1 MKYSTR
7 SKRIISD
14 DEFDEILNT
23 KLDMDLENEKTYYI
37 EDDNQDDFICYCL
50 LENCIC
56 KDYDSDDEIK
66 SPYKKFLKKFL
77 KMISGGCFLE
87 SISVKELKKKFTET
101 QMNNFI
107 EKLEDVEKSLNVENI
122 PSIID
127 ILEADFD
134 IDKKKQLVQ
143 HLICLNTENI
153 PTALYDFSLN
163 ELRKSF
169 KDLDDAKYP
178 YWKSEKNNN
187 IQVLEQKII
196 NDLNNNSNLK
206 DQILNSEM
214 SYENKVLAYSRYLK
228 MDETNKFYNWLEI
241 LLRIPFNKYCNV
253 DRPIDEIR
261 NVLDSEIS
269 FMENPKDKIIN
280 ILAKMKKSPNSP
292 INAIGIYGSY
302 GSGKTE
308 FCKSLAK
315 ALQRPFF
322 QFSLGGDSDSSSLLG
337 FSLTYTGSIPGRIID
352 CLVKGN
358 VMNPIIFFD
367 ECDKLANNNNG
378 YDIIGSLIHLIDTTS
393 NSKWN
398 QDKYFAGIEFDL
410 SKILFIFAFNDPS
423 RVDKILLDRMHK
435 IKVDDYS
442 FNEKLHIVKNNILPK
457 LLEEYKLT
465 GITVSD
471 DALRY
476 ITSLAS
482 KHEGMRT
489 VKHYLNNVISR
500 INLLKTVNSNTIK
513 FDYRNLKEYYQNSCD
528 VIVQKNHIDILLDK
542 TIIKEDDFPMHMYI

>member
-7 SKRIISD
+7 SRRIISD
-14 DEFDEILNT
+14 DEFDEILDT
-23 KLDMDLENEKTYYI
+23 DQDIDIDLDDN
-37 EDDNQDDFICYCL
+37 NQDDEQEDDICYCL

-56 KDYDSDDEIK
+56 KEYDSDDEIK
-66 SPYKKFLKKFL
+66 NPYKKFLKKFL
-77 KMISGGCFLE
+77 KIISGDCFLE
-87 SISVKELKKKFTET
+87 NISVKELKKKFTET
-101 QMNNFI
+101 QMNDFI
-107 EKLEDVEKSLNVENI
+107 EKLGDVEKSLNVQNV

-127 ILEADFD
+127 ILESDFD
-134 IDKKKQLVQ
+134 IEKKKQMVQ

-153 PTALYDFSLN
+153 PTNLYDFSLN
-163 ELRKSF
+163 ELRNNF
-169 KDLDDAKYP
+169 KNT
-178 YWKSEKNNN
+178 NNVQLN
-187 IQVLEQKII
+187 YKTENSIEILEQKII
-196 NDLNNNSNLK
+196 NDLNNCANLK
-206 DQILNSEM
+206 DKILNSEM
-214 SYENKVLAYSRYLK
+214 SYENKVFAYSRYLK
-228 MDETNKFYNWLEI
+228 IDDTNKFYNWLEI

-253 DRPIDEIR
+253 EKPIDEIR

-280 ILAKMKKSPNSP
+280 ILAKMKNSPNSP

-315 ALQRPFF
+315 ALERPFF

-352 CLVKGN
+352 CLIKGN

-367 ECDKLANNNNG
+367 ECDKVVNNNGG

-410 SKILFIFAFNDPS
+410 SKILFIFAFNDPLK
-423 RVDKILLDRMHK
+423 VDKILLDRMHK
-435 IKVDDYS
+435 IKVDDYN
-442 FNEKLHIVKNNILPK
+442 FYEKLYITKNNILPK
-457 LLEEYKLT
+457 LLQEYNLT
-465 GITVSD
+465 NISISD
-471 DALRY
+471 DALKY

-482 KHEGMRT
+482 NHEGMRT
-489 VKHYLNNVISR
+489 VKHYLNNIISR

-513 FDYRNLKEYYQNSCD
+513 YDYKNLKDYFNNKSE
-528 VIVQKNHIDILLDK
+528 IVVEKSHIDILLDK
-542 TIIKEDDFPMHMYI
+542 TIIKDNDFPMHMYI